1 MTEHRRPIIAGNW
14 KMHKTVAEAKALAEA
29 VRRGMEAIGG
39 VDVVLCPPFTSLA
52 AVSSAISGSKVAL
65 GAQDMYWEA
74 EGAFTGE
81 VSTGMLMDAGCKYVI
96 VGHSERRSSFGE
108 TNEGVR
114 RKSAAALSA
123 GLCPIV
129 CVGETLEER
138 EKGIAHDVVRE
149 HFVGAVEGKSAE
161 DVRKIVFA
169 YEPVWAIG
177 TGKTAT
183 DEQAQEMHAFLR
195 GLMEESYDLDTA
207 LGTRIQYGG
216 SVKPD
221 NVAGLMT
228 REDIDGALI
237 GGASLKADVF
247 LEILTRVAG

>member
-1 MTEHRRPIIAGNW
+1 MTEHRRSIIAGNW

-114 RKSAAALSA
+114 RKSAAALSEKQKLRRFRLEA
-123 GLCPIV
+123 HRAAAYRLLCLIYHL
-129 CVGETLEER
+129 TM
-138 EKGIAHDVVRE
+138 
-149 HFVGAVEGKSAE
+149 
-161 DVRKIVFA
+161 
-169 YEPVWAIG
+169 
-177 TGKTAT
+177 TA
-183 DEQAQEMHAFLR
+183 
-195 GLMEESYDLDTA
+195 
-207 LGTRIQYGG
+207 
-216 SVKPD
+216 
-221 NVAGLMT
+221 
-228 REDIDGALI
+228 
-237 GGASLKADVF
+237 
-247 LEILTRVAG
+247 